1 VRVFFVTLGFV
12 AVSAGAALGAS
23 AATYP
28 GVKPKPVF
36 ATPGK
41 AAYCYTKVAGYE
53 DTRAKLVCWTPND
66 GWWVSI
72 EWNGRRPRTGVS
84 DTFPQVVHGVTKLK
98 GYKPA
103 ARVLEFGRHWRLS
116 CDNPGNYATCK
127 RSGVTA
133 FTCASLRTGLTCRNA
148 VGHGFWIGRFRG
160 YRLF

>member
-1 VRVFFVTLGFV
+1 VGGGSSCGESRPARLLQEQDPTRTRVALETIEDV
-12 AVSAGAALGAS
+12 ARETVGE
-23 AATYP
+23 
-28 GVKPKPVF
+28 
-36 ATPGK
+36 
-41 AAYCYTKVAGYE
+41 TKVAGYE
-53 DTRAKLVCWTPND
+53 DARAKLVCWTPND

-72 EWNGRRPRTGVS
+72 EWNGKRPRTGVS

-103 ARVLEFGRHWRLS
+103 ARVLEFGRHWRLR